1 MSNRPLFRIG
11 LFLLAST
18 FAIGCGA
25 PAGNT
30 TATNAGN
37 STFASNTA
45 NFNTNNANANISS
58 GNYQFAE
65 PTSYQGVI
73 RLTFETM
80 GQQPQNRQSTPPIVA
95 TVARNGEDRLMEFT
109 LPTNEKVQYLEKGN
123 MKYIVLP
130 TRKQYAELTAEAL
143 GFEVRKMMTPEQIV
157 NQLKALPG
165 VTLAGEEN
173 LSGRQVVRYTYR
185 NAMNTNSQAGTVET
199 DSYFLIDKETGL
211 PVRSETVSQSTT
223 GGNVQGVQG
232 LKLVT
237 EMTDIKAT
245 PDANLF
251 NVPTDFAKIDPE
263 QVKMQANILFQAAAA
278 VIGQMV
284 NQSKLSPTPSA
295 TASAT
300 PAANQ

>member
-1 MSNRPLFRIG
+1 MPNR
-11 LFLLAST
+11 LFLRSGLVLAAGLA
-18 FAIGCGA
+18 AIGCGA
-25 PAGNT
+25 PAGNS

-37 STFASNTA
+37 TTFASNA
-45 NFNTNNANANISS
+45 SNFNTNNANANVSG
-58 GNYQFAE
+58 GNYQFVE

-80 GQQPQNRQSTPPIVA
+80 GQQPQNKQSTPPIAA
-95 TVARNGEDRLMEFT
+95 TVARNGDDRLMEFT

-143 GFEVRKMMTPEQIV
+143 GFEVRNMMTPEQIV

-165 VTLAGEEN
+165 VALAGEEN
-173 LSGRQVVRYTYR
+173 LNGRQVVRYTYR
-185 NAMNTNSQAGTVET
+185 NAMNTNSQAGTVAT

-284 NQSKLSPTPSA
+284 NQAKVSPTPAA
-295 TASAT
+295 TVSPT

>member
-1 MSNRPLFRIG
+1 MPNR
-11 LFLLAST
+11 LFLRSGLI
-18 FAIGCGA
+18 FAAGIAAMGCGA
-25 PAGNT
+25 PAGNS

-37 STFASNTA
+37 TTFANNAS
-45 NFNTNNANANISS
+45 NFNTNTGNANVSS
-58 GNYQFAE
+58 GNYQFTE

-80 GQQPQNRQSTPPIVA
+80 GQEPQNKQSTPPIAA
-95 TVARNGEDRLMEFT
+95 TVARNGADRLMEFT
-109 LPTNEKVQYLEKGN
+109 LPTNEKVQYLEKGD
-123 MKYIVLP
+123 MKYLVLP
-130 TRKQYAELTAEAL
+130 TRKQYAELTTEAL

-173 LSGRQVVRYTYR
+173 LNGRQVVRYTYR
-185 NAMNTNSQAGTVET
+185 NAMNTNSQAGTVAT

-245 PDANLF
+245 PDANVF

-278 VIGQMV
+278 VIGQMM
-284 NQSKLSPTPSA
+284 NQAKVPPTPVASPT
-295 TASAT
+295 AT
-300 PAANQ
+300 PLANQ